1 MGSRNGS
8 NTKISQIDSPWGM
21 CYMTIITLMLQQIL
35 LEGPGEDNREGS
47 QRHLK
52 ER

>member
-1 MGSRNGS
+1 
-8 NTKISQIDSPWGM
+8 
-21 CYMTIITLMLQQIL
+21 MTIITLMLQQIL